1 MITKK
6 KSKAMSFL
14 DSLIGESEN
23 FGSLIEAFR
32 LADGKTQTEYAK
44 KLGIPRQHLCD
55 IEKGRRIVSIEK
67 ASKFA
72 KKLGHSE
79 ISFIRLVLQDQVNQA
94 KLKFKIEV
102 EAA

>member
-6 KSKAMSFL
+6 KSKTMSFL
-14 DSLIGESEN
+14 DNLIGEPEN
-23 FGSLIEAFR
+23 FGSLIESFR

-44 KLGIPRQHLCD
+44 KLGIPRQPLCD

-67 ASKFA
+67 AAQFA
-72 KKLGHSE
+72 KKLRHSE
-79 ISFIRLVLQDQVNQA
+79 KSFIRVVLQDQVNQA
-94 KLKFKIEV
+94 KLKLRIDV